1 MDLKKYFHN
10 ILSVSGLTFISQAI
24 SLLTTPI
31 LTRVFSPEDYG
42 RIAVYTSII
51 AVMEACASLS
61 YASGIALDRNM
72 KDAKATTQLCIFITS
87 VVGLLGMIVV
97 GAINLLMDGDDL
109 LQLFIF
115 VLPIMV
121 IFPDVSAA
129 YEGWLKRCKRYAS
142 IGVLNIVN
150 VVLTFLFSLGM
161 GLMGYKSAGLLIAR
175 CMSAVIF
182 SAIVYIVVLKS
193 TDYRQ
198 YTVTV
203 SDMKRQA
210 LVHRR
215 FPMFQMPFIVMNSF
229 SGHLPTMIMST
240 NFPAGEVG
248 VYTKA
253 TSISSIPSQVIG
265 KAVGSVFYQ
274 EGALLDSKE
283 ELKKVSLYTF
293 KRLLALGCLLAFG
306 LASLGPMVF
315 GFVLGE
321 EWYKA
326 GVCSAII
333 APMIAIVFVNQP
345 LSHMLFIKQKQH
357 MGIVIGAIMMGIRM
371 LTLLLCVR
379 LELGFE
385 QMLYIYSIISTIMY
399 IIINA
404 YFMSLAKIRAIPTAA
419 LSAVLIFGAWQFGRL
434 VGNLIQ

>member
-1 MDLKKYFHN
+1 MDFKKYFRN

-31 LTRVFSPEDYG
+31 LTRIFSPDDYG

-61 YASGIALDRNM
+61 YASGIALDREM
-72 KDAKATTQLCIFITS
+72 KDAKATTQLCVIITCA
-87 VVGLLGMIVV
+87 VGILGALAV
-97 GAINLLMDGDDL
+97 GAINLWVDGDEL
-109 LQLFIF
+109 LRLFII
-115 VLPIMV
+115 VLPVMV
-121 IFPDVSAA
+121 IFPDIAAA
-129 YEGWLKRCKRYAS
+129 YEGWLKRCKRYTS

-150 VVLTFLFSLGM
+150 VALTFLFSLGM
-161 GLMGYKSAGLLIAR
+161 GLLGYKSTGLLIAR
-175 CMSAVIF
+175 CVSAVLF
-182 SAIVYIVVLKS
+182 AAVVYIVVLKA

-203 SDMKRQA
+203 ADLKRQA
-210 LVHRR
+210 LVHKR

-229 SGHLPTMIMST
+229 SGNLPTVIMSA

-274 EGALLDSKE
+274 EGALLDNEE
-283 ELKKVSLYTF
+283 ELRKVSLFTF

-306 LASLGPMVF
+306 LASLGPAVF
-315 GFVLGE
+315 GLVLGE
-321 EWYKA
+321 EWYRA

-333 APMIAIVFVNQP
+333 APLIAAVFVNQP

-357 MGIVIGAIMMGIRM
+357 MGIVIGVIMLGIRTI
-371 LTLLLCVR
+371 TLLLCVW

-385 QMLYIYSIISTIMY
+385 QMLYVYSIVSTVMY
-399 IIINA
+399 ICISG
-404 YFMSLAKIRAIPTAA
+404 YYMSLAKTRVILTTIPMI
-419 LSAVLIFGAWQFGRL
+419 VLIFGAWQMGI
-434 VGNLIQ
+434 LISHLFM